1 MTSDTQIN
9 PLESQDLPD
18 LRRMLPDRSGLD
30 LSLFHLLLTSDF
42 SSDVIHDPADI
53 CKTPGKIA
61 ILFSEDEGDDGHFAV
76 LDHCTAEQIFFQPQ
90 ENLSHRRYEQ
100 SLICVDGDGF
110 ITIFLADFSHQENG
124 FYVFARP
131 SVIHS
136 RKKRFRDRIPAN
148 GEITIHRSNQESIVG
163 KLKDLSNSGVGL
175 LIDDCDLQSGEMILV
190 DFTLPGSDPF
200 TSAALVVRQE
210 KHRNRR
216 YGLFIAARFLLTR
229 SQKSGLD
236 AILRH
241 LNDKMIH
248 PNLDLASSPP
258 DFLEMPTPAEL
269 PDPAS
274 EQTDTPPAASES
286 APLEIEPTT
295 LLRETPRA
303 SVSMMANLNMA
314 TSYQANFAS
323 ARQQA
328 ELPIH
333 PRLAQGGERG
343 MIMEVAGM
351 PPALGFAEEPNGSFA
366 VQSPETTDFPPVEQ
380 GVALDPAATNSTS
393 RWEDEEEPAPMV
405 DEPAHSHP
413 EETEAVAEPPAPE
426 SIDLAEEHRAFA
438 GEPPA
443 AAEANAELPEIAS
456 TAHDAELPEDEEEP
470 APMVDEPAHSHLEET
485 EAVAEPPAPQSI
497 DLAEEHR
504 AFAGEP
510 PAAAEAN
517 AELPEIA
524 STAHDAEL
532 PEDEEDLQTM
542 ASAAAAA
549 APTET
554 PDNILESISET
565 MDLPAPQSSHGADE
579 HSAINKAATAA
590 PQSLSSVPYFSSSSF
605 VQGSTMP
612 ETSPF
617 EANSINSEKPAPGI
631 PSSGIQRVRTQVE
644 LASVLCSKAELLAE
658 TGDHRRAVESFDH
671 ALTVLG
677 QTQDAAHLAP
687 KVLDIRARS
696 LLGRARSLHTL
707 GDGRALEAAGQA
719 IDALGAHWNDDKAL
733 RPQLAIDLA
742 QAHMIRGTA
751 LATRDAASAV
761 PEYQRAQEILSV
773 IQKRYGEQVA
783 PALLHQSARTALCL
797 GNLYADQGLY
807 AGALPFLDQAIE
819 LSEKTASTLP
829 ESVSWAL
836 LATKASALLQ
846 KSNVLFLLGREDEA
860 MQLTTAGIQAWQHLQ
875 GKLGEEFTSDQKA
888 ELGAAHLLQAKQ
900 LANLGLYTLAN
911 QAAEQARQVYVQL
924 EHALGDAFSPK
935 MRLELADIHLQ
946 ESNATLE
953 QGNAPKALQHAQ
965 ESVEILQKL
974 EKQLGQQFSLAMR
987 DVLGTALLALGK
999 AQGALGNNRAAFEAM
1014 EKAQKLLVG

>member
-18 LRRMLPDRSGLD
+18 LRSMLPNRSGLD

-53 CKTPGKIA
+53 CKTPGTAA
-61 ILFSEDEGDDGHFAV
+61 ILFSEDVGDDGRLAIV
-76 LDHCTAEQIFFQPQ
+76 DHCTTEQIFFQPQ

-110 ITIFLADFSHQENG
+110 ITVFLTDFIRQENG
-124 FYVFARP
+124 LYVFARP
-131 SVIHS
+131 SAIYS

-148 GEITIHRSNQESIVG
+148 GEITIHRSNRESIVG

-175 LIDDCDLQSGEMILV
+175 LVDDCDLQSGEMILV
-190 DFTLPGSDPF
+190 DFTLPGCDPF
-200 TSAALVVRQE
+200 TSTALVVRQE
-210 KHRNRR
+210 KHLNRR

-229 SQKSGLD
+229 SQKSALD
-236 AILRH
+236 TILRQ
-241 LNDKMIH
+241 LNHEMTH
-248 PNLDLASSPP
+248 PNLDLAPPTP
-258 DFLEMPTPAEL
+258 DFPEMPTPTEKSE
-269 PDPAS
+269 PAP
-274 EQTDTPPAASES
+274 EQTDSPRAAAES
-286 APLEIEPTT
+286 APLEMEPAT
-295 LLRETPRA
+295 LPRKTPRPG
-303 SVSMMANLNMA
+303 VSLMANLNMA
-314 TSYQANFAS
+314 TTYQANFS
-323 ARQQA
+323 STLQQA
-328 ELPIH
+328 EPPSH
-333 PRLAQGGERG
+333 PRIAQNTEHEMPGE
-343 MIMEVAGM
+343 AADA
-351 PPALGFAEEPNGSFA
+351 PSALRFDAEPDSLPTT
-366 VQSPETTDFPPVEQ
+366 QSPVAETMAGFSPVEQ
-380 GVALDPAATNSTS
+380 DVELAPDTMDDAE
-393 RWEDEEEPAPMV
+393 RVEEEELAQP
-405 DEPAHSHP
+405 HY
-413 EETEAVAEPPAPE
+413 EESEAVAEPHAPQG
-426 SIDLAEEHRAFA
+426 IDSAEDNCVLASELPIASDT
-438 GEPPA
+438 
-443 AAEANAELPEIAS
+443 NAELSEIPSTTRDEEMLEDDVELPQPLPHTESAEAS
-456 TAHDAELPEDEEEP
+456 SEPHAPQGIDFAEDTGMWQEAELPAES
-470 APMVDEPAHSHLEET
+470 AALAPAHHEES
-485 EAVAEPPAPQSI
+485 EA
-497 DLAEEHR
+497 LAEAQTLAPDSGTADYHL
-504 AFAGEP
+504 AFDDE
-510 PAAAEAN
+510 AAA
-517 AELPEIA
+517 
-524 STAHDAEL
+524 S
-532 PEDEEDLQTM
+532 
-542 ASAAAAA
+542 

-554 PDNILESISET
+554 PDGILQSATETSALQAPEISHSADERSMFST
-565 MDLPAPQSSHGADE
+565 VSTVTTEATPQSFE
-579 HSAINKAATAA
+579 
-590 PQSLSSVPYFSSSSF
+590 SSFSSPSF

-612 ETSPF
+612 ETSSF
-617 EANSINSEKPAPGI
+617 EATSVSPEKPAPGI
-631 PSSGIQRVRTQVE
+631 PGAGIQRVRTQVE

-658 TGDHRRAVESFDH
+658 TGDHRRAVECFDH

-677 QTQDAAHLAP
+677 HTQDAAHLAP

-707 GDGRALEAAGQA
+707 GDGRALEAANQA
-719 IDALGAHWNDDKAL
+719 IDVVGAHWNDDKAL

-783 PALLHQSARTALCL
+783 PGLLHQSARTALCL
-797 GNLYADQGLY
+797 GNLYANQGLY

-846 KSNVLFLLGREDEA
+846 KSNMLFLLGREDEA

-875 GKLGEEFTSDQKA
+875 NKLGEEFTSDQKA

-924 EHALGDAFSPK
+924 EHALGEAFSPK
-935 MRLELADIHLQ
+935 MRLVLADIHLQ

-987 DVLGTALLALGK
+987 DVLGAALLALGK

-1014 EKAQKLLVG
+1014 EKAQKLLLG

>member
-1 MTSDTQIN
+1 M
-9 PLESQDLPD
+9 
-18 LRRMLPDRSGLD
+18 
-30 LSLFHLLLTSDF
+30 
-42 SSDVIHDPADI
+42 
-53 CKTPGKIA
+53 
-61 ILFSEDEGDDGHFAV
+61 
-76 LDHCTAEQIFFQPQ
+76 
-90 ENLSHRRYEQ
+90 
-100 SLICVDGDGF
+100 
-110 ITIFLADFSHQENG
+110 
-124 FYVFARP
+124 
-131 SVIHS
+131 
-136 RKKRFRDRIPAN
+136 PAN

-175 LIDDCDLQSGEMILV
+175 LVDDCDLQSGEMILV

-210 KHRNRR
+210 KHLNRR

-426 SIDLAEEHRAFA
+426 
-438 GEPPA
+438 
-443 AAEANAELPEIAS
+443 
-456 TAHDAELPEDEEEP
+456 
-470 APMVDEPAHSHLEET
+470 
-485 EAVAEPPAPQSI
+485 SI

-807 AGALPFLDQAIE
+807 AGALPFLDKAIE

>member
-18 LRRMLPDRSGLD
+18 LRRMLPNRSGLD

-110 ITIFLADFSHQENG
+110 ITVFLADFIHQENG
-124 FYVFARP
+124 FHVFARP

-136 RKKRFRDRIPAN
+136 RKKRFRDRMPAN

-175 LIDDCDLQSGEMILV
+175 LVDDCDLQSGEMILV

-210 KHRNRR
+210 KHLNRR

-241 LNDKMIH
+241 LNDDMIH

-258 DFLEMPTPAEL
+258 DFLEMPTPAEKS
-269 PDPAS
+269 DPAP
-274 EQTDTPPAASES
+274 EQTDSPLAATEP
-286 APLEIEPTT
+286 APLEIEPAT
-295 LLRETPRA
+295 LSRETPRA

-333 PRLAQGGERG
+333 PRLAQGTEHE
-343 MIMEVAGM
+343 MPTEVVGM
-351 PPALGFAEEPNGSFA
+351 PPALDFDEEPNGLPA
-366 VQSPETTDFPPVEQ
+366 AQSLVPEAMTDAPPVEH
-380 GVALDPAATNSTS
+380 GVELAPGVVDNAS
-393 RWEDEEEPAPMV
+393 RSEGEEELLQPLPHTDDTEVSTEPHAPQGIDFAEDAGMWQEAELPTEGNELA
-405 DEPAHSHP
+405 EPHP
-413 EETEAVAEPPAPE
+413 EEADAHAQVQAVAPTSVSTNDYPAFDDE
-426 SIDLAEEHRAFA
+426 
-438 GEPPA
+438 A
-443 AAEANAELPEIAS
+443 AAS
-456 TAHDAELPEDEEEP
+456 
-470 APMVDEPAHSHLEET
+470 
-485 EAVAEPPAPQSI
+485 
-497 DLAEEHR
+497 
-504 AFAGEP
+504 
-510 PAAAEAN
+510 
-517 AELPEIA
+517 
-524 STAHDAEL
+524 
-532 PEDEEDLQTM
+532 
-542 ASAAAAA
+542 

-554 PDNILESISET
+554 PNSILQPATEISALQAPET
-565 MDLPAPQSSHGADE
+565 S
-579 HSAINKAATAA
+579 HSAGEQSVIDTVSAITAEA
-590 PQSLSSVPYFSSSSF
+590 KPLSSVPSFSSSSF

-612 ETSPF
+612 DTSPF
-617 EANSINSEKPAPGI
+617 EATSSNPEKSAPGI
-631 PSSGIQRVRTQVE
+631 PSAGIQRVRTQME

-658 TGDHRRAVESFDH
+658 TSDHRKAVEHFDH
-671 ALTVLG
+671 ALNVLG

-707 GDGRALEAAGQA
+707 GDGRALEAASQA

-783 PALLHQSARTALCL
+783 PGLLHQSARTALCL
-797 GNLYADQGLY
+797 GNLYSDQGLY

-875 GKLGEEFTSDQKA
+875 NKLGEEFTSDQKA

-911 QAAEQARQVYVQL
+911 QAAEQARQIYVQL
-924 EHALGDAFSPK
+924 EHALGDGFSPK

-987 DVLGTALLALGK
+987 DVLGAALLALGK
-999 AQGALGNNRAAFEAM
+999 AQGALGNNRAALEAM